1 MSQNRPAAFSSL
13 RMGEVIREKVQDGVT
28 GETRDMQYT
37 QCKIVGNGSF
47 GVVFQTKLSPSGED
61 AAIKRVLQ
69 DKRFKNREL
78 QIMRIVRH
86 PNIVELKAFYYS
98 NGERKDEVYLNLV
111 QEYVPETVYR
121 ASRYFNKMKTTM
133 PILEVKLYIYQLFRA
148 LAYIHSQGICH
159 RDIKPQNLLL
169 DPSSGVL
176 KLCDFGS
183 AKILVEN
190 EPNVSYICSRYY
202 RAPELIFGATN
213 YTTKIDVW
221 STGCV
226 MAELMLGQPL
236 FPGESGIDQLVE
248 IIKVL
253 GTPTRDQI
261 RTMNPN
267 YMEHKFP
274 QIKPHPFNKVFRKAD
289 ANAIDL
295 ISCLLEYTPTER
307 LSAID
312 AMVHPFFDE
321 LRDPSTRLPDSRHPN
336 GPIKDLPT
344 LFDFTRHDEDDY
356 DRRPQRRRYEEPL
369 SAKVRKQLLAIA
381 ENPMRRVEDEISS
394 IAKTVC
400 DSYEDE
406 ELRNVFYDLVVQLVV
421 EQPFKTPFV
430 AAVVLV
436 INTMR
441 SEMAMEILNR
451 TAARTNKK
459 IQEGEWREVKLL
471 MKFLG
476 GLQGLLEGDGV
487 WIVLQDLLTKAVDLQ
502 TENNEETIGPELVKI
517 VLFTIPYVMASSA
530 SSQQE
535 KAAGMV
541 ENTDIIASEPHV
553 LQSLVDPYPGN
564 GNDEASAPNGVLS
577 LLQKQ
582 LQNEASN
589 EWELSCLP
597 RPWKVLLETEQE
609 NPLAATT
616 KHLLPTIVI
625 PDVVIPGPRPLFP
638 ELYFSVY
645 AHQDVETVPPMTDIS
660 SCLLRDALVDTINI
674 LDFNRNATARFL
686 IDIDCYFSPG
696 TFVKR
701 ATPFDRL
708 RDVEGDKSTWKPE
721 DVAVDAVFSQ
731 LFQLPN
737 PEHKLVYYHSVLTE
751 SCKIAPAAIAPSLG
765 RAIRFLYRNVDSMD
779 LELSYRFMDW
789 FAHHLSNFG
798 FTWKWTE
805 WIDDVQLSPID
816 PKKAF
821 IEGALDKEIRLSFAQ
836 RIKGTLPAPYQALIT
851 EGKEKDTPEFKY
863 KDDNVPFAQE
873 GREILEL
880 LKKKAPEE
888 EIQVIMDKIRQLAL
902 DMNFADP
909 LVPCTD
915 AYMTAIC
922 FIGSKSLSHV
932 LSSIER
938 CRERLL
944 AIGPQS
950 SDARS
955 QIIDSVMGYWKDQPG
970 IGVNIV
976 DKLLNYTILS
986 PSSVIEWAVAHNG
999 RRLALPYVYEMV
1011 GATIGK
1017 VTNRVRQV
1025 VSAKHVPSL
1034 TPEQKLTMEQTVGL
1048 ERQSMKDLFTLM
1060 EDSLVSWATGS
1071 KDQAMETGDGST
1083 GEEAMV
1089 RQWGERWL
1097 RVFRRKFA
1105 VEEAW
1110 FLEAERVKVD
1120 VEVGTANGETVGV
1133 PGAEDAAMG
1142 EGVTMDI
1149 GIE

>member
-1 MSQNRPAAFSSL
+1 LADL
-13 RMGEVIREKVQDGVT
+13 VREKVQDGVT

-111 QEYVPETVYR
+111 QEFVPETVYR

-133 PILEVKLYIYQLFRA
+133 PTLEVKLYIYQLFRA
-148 LAYIHSQGICH
+148 LAYIHSRGICH

-213 YTTKIDVW
+213 YTTKI
-221 STGCV
+221 
-226 MAELMLGQPL
+226 
-236 FPGESGIDQLVE
+236 
-248 IIKVL
+248 
-253 GTPTRDQI
+253 
-261 RTMNPN
+261 
-267 YMEHKFP
+267 
-274 QIKPHPFNKVFRKAD
+274 
-289 ANAIDL
+289 
-295 ISCLLEYTPTER
+295 ER

-312 AMVHPFFDE
+312 AMVHPYFDE
-321 LRDPSTRLPDSRHPN
+321 LREPSTRLPDSRHPN
-336 GPIKDLPT
+336 ASVKDLPT
-344 LFDFTRHDEDDY
+344 LFDFSQHDEDDY

-369 SAKVRKQLLAIA
+369 SVKIRKQLLAIA
-381 ENPMRRVEDEISS
+381 ESPLKPVSEEISF

-400 DSYEDE
+400 DNYDVE
-406 ELRNVFYDLVVQLVV
+406 EVRNGFYDLVIQLVV

-436 INTMR
+436 VNTMR
-441 SEMAMEILNR
+441 SEMVVEVLKRA
-451 TAARTNKK
+451 AARTNKM
-459 IQEGEWREVKLL
+459 IQDGEWREVKLL

-476 GLQGLLEGDGV
+476 GLQGLLEGDGI

-517 VLFTIPYVMASSA
+517 ILFTIPYVMSSSA
-530 SSQQE
+530 TGSLE
-535 KAAGMV
+535 KARGMV

-564 GNDEASAPNGVLS
+564 GNEAATAPNGVLN

-582 LQNEASN
+582 LQGEVANG
-589 EWELSCLP
+589 WELSCLP
-597 RPWKVLLETEQE
+597 RPWKVLLETE
-609 NPLAATT
+609 ATT
-616 KHLLPTIVI
+616 KHPLPAIVI
-625 PDVVIPGPRPLFP
+625 PDVVNAGPRPLFP

-645 AHQDVETVPPMTDIS
+645 AHQDVETVPPMTDIA

-674 LDFNRNATARFL
+674 LDFNRNAAAKFL
-686 IDIDCYFSPG
+686 IDIDCYFAKD

-708 RDVEGDKSTWKPE
+708 REVEGDKSTWKPE

-731 LFQLPN
+731 LFQLPS
-737 PEHKLVYYHSVLTE
+737 PEHKLVYYHAVLTE
-751 SCKIAPAAIAPSLG
+751 ACKIAPAAIAPSLG

-805 WIDDVQLSPID
+805 WIDDVELPAID

-836 RIKGTLPAPYQALIT
+836 RIKGTLPAPYQQLIT
-851 EGKEKDTPEFKY
+851 GEKEKDTPDFKY
-863 KDDNVPFAQE
+863 KDDY
-873 GREILEL
+873 
-880 LKKKAPEE
+880 
-888 EIQVIMDKIRQLAL
+888 
-902 DMNFADP
+902 P
-909 LVPCTD
+909 LVPSTD
-915 AYMTAIC
+915 AYMTSIC

-944 AIGPQS
+944 AIGPRS
-950 SDARS
+950 ADARK

-986 PSSVIEWAVAHNG
+986 PSSVIDWAVTLDG
-999 RRLALPYVYEMV
+999 KRLGLPYVYEMV
-1011 GATIGK
+1011 SATIGK
-1017 VTNRVRQV
+1017 VTGRVRQV
-1025 VSAKHVPSL
+1025 VRGKSTPGL
-1034 TPEQKLTMEQTVGL
+1034 TEEQRDVIEQSVIA
-1048 ERQSMKDLFTLM
+1048 ERKAMKDLFALM
-1060 EDSLVSWATGS
+1060 EDSLISWATGS
-1071 KDQAMETGDGST
+1071 KDQAMQSGDGSSE
-1083 GEEAMV
+1083 EEAMV
-1089 RQWGERWL
+1089 RQGGERWL

-1110 FLEAERVKVD
+1110 NMEAEKVQI
-1120 VEVGTANGETVGV
+1120 ASIVGV
-1133 PGAEDAAMG
+1133 ADGEVAMREEVPTG
-1142 EGVTMDI
+1142 DDMVG
-1149 GIE
+1149 

>member
-213 YTTKIDVW
+213 YTTKI
-221 STGCV
+221 
-226 MAELMLGQPL
+226 
-236 FPGESGIDQLVE
+236 
-248 IIKVL
+248 
-253 GTPTRDQI
+253 
-261 RTMNPN
+261 
-267 YMEHKFP
+267 
-274 QIKPHPFNKVFRKAD
+274 
-289 ANAIDL
+289 
-295 ISCLLEYTPTER
+295 
-307 LSAID
+307 AID

-321 LRDPSTRLPDSRHPN
+321 LRDPATRFPDSRHPN
-336 GPIKDLPT
+336 GPVKDLPT
-344 LFDFTRHDEDDY
+344 LFDFSRHDEEDY

-369 SAKVRKQLLAIA
+369 SSRLRKQLLAIA
-381 ENPMRRVEDEISS
+381 EVPVKRVEDEVHS

-400 DSYEDE
+400 DNYEDE
-406 ELRNVFYDLVVQLVV
+406 ELKESFYELVVQLVV
-421 EQPFKTPFV
+421 EQPFKIPFV

-436 INTMR
+436 ANTMR
-441 SEMAMEILNR
+441 KNGEAVAEEVLRR
-451 TAARTNKK
+451 TAIRTNTAIAK
-459 IQEGEWREVKLL
+459 GEWREVKLL

-476 GLQGLLEGDGV
+476 SLQGLLDGEGV
-487 WIVLQDLLTKAVDLQ
+487 WIVLQDILTKAVDLQ

-517 VLFTIPYVMASSA
+517 ILFTIPYVMASSA
-530 SSQQE
+530 TDNQD
-535 KAAGMV
+535 KAASMV

-553 LQSLVDPYPGN
+553 LQALVDPYPGN
-564 GNDEASAPNGVLS
+564 GKEEATSPTGVLM

-582 LQNEASN
+582 LQNEASTG
-589 EWELSCLP
+589 WELACLP
-597 RPWKVLLETEQE
+597 RPWKGVFEEGREDVLIEA
-609 NPLAATT
+609 P
-616 KHLLPTIVI
+616 KHTLPAIVI
-625 PDVVIPGPRPLFP
+625 PEIVSNGPRPLFP

-645 AHQDVETVPPMTDIS
+645 ANQDVETVAPTSDIA
-660 SCLLRDALVDTINI
+660 SCLIRDAIVDTINI
-674 LDFNRNATARFL
+674 LDYNRNATARFL
-686 IDIDCYFSPG
+686 IDLDCYFSPG

-708 RDVEGDKSTWKPE
+708 RDIEGDRSTWKPE

-731 LFQLPN
+731 LFQLPA

-765 RAIRFLYRNVDSMD
+765 RAIRYLYRSVDSMD

-805 WIDDVQLSPID
+805 WIDDVELPSLD

-851 EGKEKDTPEFKY
+851 EEKEKDTPDFKY
-863 KDDNVPFAQE
+863 NLP
-873 GREILEL
+873 
-880 LKKKAPEE
+880 
-888 EIQVIMDKIRQLAL
+888 
-902 DMNFADP
+902 
-909 LVPCTD
+909 
-915 AYMTAIC
+915 AIC
-922 FIGSKSLSHV
+922 YIGSKSLSHV
-932 LSSIER
+932 LSCIER
-938 CRERLL
+938 CKERLL
-944 AIGPQS
+944 ALDPAS
-950 SDARS
+950 SAARK
-955 QIIDSVMGYWKDQPG
+955 QIIDSVMEYWKDQPG

-986 PSSVIEWAVAHNG
+986 PASVVSWALSKDGSRLGQAH
-999 RRLALPYVYEMV
+999 VYEMIS
-1011 GATIGK
+1011 ATIGK

-1025 VSAKHVPSL
+1025 VRAKKVPGL
-1034 TPEQKLTMEQTVGL
+1034 LPEQRALMDETV
-1048 ERQSMKDLFTLM
+1048 ERERKSMKDLFDAM
-1060 EDSLVSWATGS
+1060 EDDLVAWASGS
-1071 KDQAMETGDGST
+1071 KDQMVQSGDEGGVQDRT
-1083 GEEAMV
+1083 IK
-1089 RQWGERWL
+1089 QWGERWL
-1097 RVFRRKFA
+1097 RVFRRKIA

-1110 FLEAERVKVD
+1110 ALEFESQKVEEF
-1120 VEVGTANGETVGV
+1120 VAVGATADTANGEGNGMLV
-1133 PGAEDAAMG
+1133 D
-1142 EGVTMDI
+1142 EGDG
-1149 GIE
+1149 GIS